1 MYSNMLYMKTRVT
14 FRISPEL
21 AESLRDLPNQ
31 TLFVERALKEALRER
46 CPACGGSGRKNE
58 HGLWISN
65 FRAEQIPA
73 LSREAAL
80 ELKGLVSL
88 ARHAAATRVELRR
101 ARKGAV
107 GYRVTRGDE
116 ELLSGEL
123 RH

>member
-1 MYSNMLYMKTRVT
+1 MLYMKTRVT

-46 CPACGGSGRKNE
+46 CPACGGSGRKSDRD
-58 HGLWISN
+58 LRISN
-65 FRAEQIPA
+65 LRAERIPA

-80 ELKGLVSL
+80 HLKGLVSL

-101 ARKGAV
+101 AQQGAV

-116 ELLSGEL
+116 ELLRGEL